1 MTTAPATPGFTKT
14 VNAVVIR
21 SSVLFPAVEKTNKI
35 KASVHLK
42 INQNSPL
49 QETAFLSYSNHRRAS
64 NPTKER
70 LSMSTKIERKEWA
83 VNTAESLREQ
93 APELSERLEKRANE
107 LAAKLE
113 AEADTMDDAR
123 LRSLEAEMRVLQDD
137 CREAARE

>member
-1 MTTAPATPGFTKT
+1 
-14 VNAVVIR
+14 
-21 SSVLFPAVEKTNKI
+21 
-35 KASVHLK
+35 
-42 INQNSPL
+42 
-49 QETAFLSYSNHRRAS
+49 
-64 NPTKER
+64 
-70 LSMSTKIERKEWA
+70 MSTKIERKEWA